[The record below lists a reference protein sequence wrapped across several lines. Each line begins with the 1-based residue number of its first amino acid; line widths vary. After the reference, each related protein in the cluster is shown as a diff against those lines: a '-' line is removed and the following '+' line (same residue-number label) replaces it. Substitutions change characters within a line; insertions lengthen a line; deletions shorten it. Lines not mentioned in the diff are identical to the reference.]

1 MIKIKKIF
9 INIIKSVITI
19 IVILT
24 AVLFFYSAFFY
35 TPNSIKN
42 NKIEEKIKE
51 EKIENNLQKN
61 TISEQTK
68 KQKVK
73 KIKIKLRDGMFATV
87 GNKVI
92 TRSDIIN
99 EIKIIL
105 ITNNMVYSEDKK
117 KGLQQMAA
125 TSLIKRNIK
134 EIELEKNENIKFNNE
149 ALKNEMN
156 KIASKMDVDLSNLEK
171 ILKNNDLDISL
182 IENQIKTELKWN
194 SLIYYFYNNRV
205 SINQEE
211 LDEQLDL
218 VGSKQEYSEYLI
230 SEIVIKR
237 PEDSLLESEIKK
249 IVEKVQLESFEA
261 VAMSSSI
268 SPSAIKGGDLGWLHE
283 NSIASQFKSI
293 ILETP
298 VGSITKGM
306 ILKDGILFFKV
317 RDKRTKKKKTSIEE
331 LKAQLLSAEKTKI
344 LNMYARS
351 HYENLRRSI
360 TINIFDE

>member
-1 MIKIKKIF
+1 ML
-9 INIIKSVITI
+9 TI
-19 IVILT
+19 
-24 AVLFFYSAFFY
+24 VLFFYSAFFY
-35 TPNSIKN
+35 TPNSIK
-42 NKIEEKIKE
+42 KKEIEEKIAE
-51 EKIENNLQKN
+51 AEIENNLQKN
-61 TISEQTK
+61 TINEQTEK
-68 KQKVK
+68 KEVK

-99 EIKIIL
+99 AIKIIL
-105 ITNNMVYSEDKK
+105 ITNNMIYSEDKRES
-117 KGLQQMAA
+117 LRQMAA
-125 TSLIKRNIK
+125 SSLIKRSIK
-134 EIELEKNENIKFNNE
+134 EIELEKNENIKSNNE

-156 KIASKMDVDLSNLEK
+156 KIAGKMNVNLSNLEK
-171 ILKNNDLDISL
+171 ILKDNDLDISL

-218 VGSKQEYSEYLI
+218 VGNKKEYSEYLI
-230 SEIVIKR
+230 SEIVIKKT
-237 PEDSLLESEIKK
+237 EDSLLESTIKQIVKK
-249 IVEKVQLESFEA
+249 IQLESFEA

-283 NSIASQFKSI
+283 NNIAQQFKSI

-298 VGSITKGM
+298 VGSITKGI
-306 ILKDGILFFKV
+306 ILKDGVLFFKV
-317 RDKRTKKKKTSIEE
+317 RDKRTKNEEINIEE
-331 LKAQLLSAEKTKI
+331 LKAQLLNAEKTKI

-360 TINIFDE
+360 TIKLFDE